1 MKYIFGPVFSRRLG
15 YSLGIDIIPFKTCN
29 FNCIYCECGRTTNHT
44 MEIKPY
50 VRTEEIINELKEVLK
65 QERVID
71 YITFSGGGE
80 PLLNSEIGKMIKK
93 IKEITDKKIAVLTN
107 GSLLYIPDVRKRILN
122 ADIVLPSLDAATQRT
137 FERINRPV
145 KGMKISK
152 IIEGLTKFRE
162 EYKGRILLEILFIE
176 GINDTQEELHA
187 LKKAVINIGPDEIHI
202 NMLDRPPAEEGIKS
216 PPDKKIKEIY
226 NFFKLTNIKTV
237 IVGYTTEEKQKL
249 IEVSGDIKTQIIN
262 FLKRRPET
270 VENLSKGL
278 GFSSVEMIKILS
290 EIEKEGKIKSVILN
304 GKTFYRLNVD

>member
-216 PPDKKIKEIY
+216 PSDKKIKEIY
-226 NFFKLTNIKTV
+226 DFFKLTNIKTV

-249 IEVSGDIKTQIIN
+249 IEVSGDIRTQIIN